1 MFPEPG
7 GGHQQVQMPTLQCT
21 SCGAT
26 YHTAATGPHLALAPL
41 AFGCQACGSREP
53 LHIGV
58 TSVSAHAAEARESGA
73 ATVPSHAA
81 PRDSRA
87 PGAA

>member
-1 MFPEPG
+1 
-7 GGHQQVQMPTLQCT
+7 MPTLQCT

-41 AFGCQACGSREP
+41 MLGCQSCGSREP

-58 TSVSAHAAEARESGA
+58 TLLPAHEVDTREPDTAG
-73 ATVPSHAA
+73 PSLQ
-81 PRDSRA
+81 
-87 PGAA
+87 

>member
-1 MFPEPG
+1 
-7 GGHQQVQMPTLQCT
+7 MPTLQCT

-26 YHTAATGPHLALAPL
+26 YHTAASGPQLALSPL
-41 AFGCQACGSREP
+41 IYGCESCGSREP

-58 TSVSAHAAEARESGA
+58 TSVSAHEVEARESGA
-73 ATVPSHAA
+73 ATDPSYAV

-87 PGAA
+87 PGALH

>member
-1 MFPEPG
+1 
-7 GGHQQVQMPTLQCT
+7 MPTLQCT

-41 AFGCQACGSREP
+41 VFGCQSCGSREP

-58 TSVSAHAAEARESGA
+58 TTVSPTEDEARESDA
-73 ATVPSHAA
+73 APDPGHAA
-81 PRDSRA
+81 PQRSRS

>member
-1 MFPEPG
+1 
-7 GGHQQVQMPTLQCT
+7 MPTLQCT

-26 YHTAATGPHLALAPL
+26 YHTAVTGPHLALAPL
-41 AFGCQACGSREP
+41 LVGCQSCGSSEP

-58 TSVSAHAAEARESGA
+58 TTVYATEGEARESDA
-73 ATVPSHAA
+73 APDPGHAA
-81 PRDSRA
+81 PQRSRS

>member
-1 MFPEPG
+1 
-7 GGHQQVQMPTLQCT
+7 MPTLQCT

-41 AFGCQACGSREP
+41 PFGCQSCGSREP

-58 TSVSAHAAEARESGA
+58 TSASAPEVETRGSGA
-73 ATVPSHAA
+73 ATDPGHTA
-81 PRDSRA
+81 PRGTRA

>member
-1 MFPEPG
+1 MFPGPVG
-7 GGHQQVQMPTLQCT
+7 GYRRVPMPTLQCT

-26 YHTAATGPHLALAPL
+26 YHTAATGPHLALTPL
-41 AFGCQACGSREP
+41 IYGCQSCGSREP

-58 TSVSAHAAEARESGA
+58 TSVAAHEVETRESDVATGA
-73 ATVPSHAA
+73 SHAA
-81 PRDSRA
+81 LRDSRA

>member
-1 MFPEPG
+1 MA
-7 GGHQQVQMPTLQCT
+7 TLQCT

-26 YHTAATGPHLALAPL
+26 YHTAATGPHLALSPL
-41 AFGCQACGSREP
+41 LYGCESCGSREP

-58 TSVSAHAAEARESGA
+58 TSVSAQEVEARESGA
-73 ATVPSHAA
+73 ATDPSYAA

-87 PGAA
+87 PGPA

>member
-1 MFPEPG
+1 
-7 GGHQQVQMPTLQCT
+7 MPTLQCT

-41 AFGCQACGSREP
+41 MFGCQSCGSREP

-58 TSVSAHAAEARESGA
+58 TTVFAREVERREPGA
-73 ATVPSHAA
+73 ATDPSHVGYGSVMPGH
-81 PRDSRA
+81 PRGQSA
-87 PGAA
+87 

>member
-1 MFPEPG
+1 
-7 GGHQQVQMPTLQCT
+7 MPTLLCT

-26 YHTAATGPHLALAPL
+26 YYTAATGPHFALAPL
-41 AFGCQACGSREP
+41 IYGCQSCGSREP

-58 TSVSAHAAEARESGA
+58 RSVSTQEVEARESGVA
-73 ATVPSHAA
+73 DPGDAA

-87 PGAA
+87 PGAARPILPQYKTT

>member
-1 MFPEPG
+1 
-7 GGHQQVQMPTLQCT
+7 MPTLQCT

-41 AFGCQACGSREP
+41 MFGCRSCGSGEP

-58 TSVSAHAAEARESGA
+58 ASSSGTEVAEPPTAREA
-73 ATVPSHAA
+73 LPERPLH
-81 PRDSRA
+81 RA
-87 PGAA
+87 LTDVDTGTA

>member
-1 MFPEPG
+1 
-7 GGHQQVQMPTLQCT
+7 MPTLQCT

-26 YHTAATGPHLALAPL
+26 YPTAATGPHLALAPL
-41 AFGCQACGSREP
+41 MFGCQSCGSRGP

-58 TSVSAHAAEARESGA
+58 TSVSAQETEARESA
-73 ATVPSHAA
+73 ATTVPSHAA